1 MTRKQF
7 IGRENY
13 IELLKAQDISQGS
26 IITAL
31 YGRRRIGKTS
41 LIEHVFKDSKLI
53 KFEGIEGASEQEQ
66 REHFATT
73 LHRYSGLRE
82 HTLLDTSSWTKLLIA
97 LSNFIKQQPTVIFL
111 DEYQWLSAEKTRL
124 TSYLKYVWDN
134 FFIKDN
140 NIHLIICGSIS
151 SFIVKKVIKSKALYG
166 RINTFIE
173 LKELSL
179 PETLNGF
186 FKSTTD
192 NKNLLNY
199 YLAVGGVPKYLEL
212 FDREKSFEQ
221 NIEALCFSK
230 GGYLLNE
237 IDRLFV
243 SHFGANRAY
252 KDIVEFLASRSHATQ
267 TNIQSKVELSSGGR
281 LSEILEDLEY
291 AGFIYR
297 YTPLNKPDTSNLK
310 RYKLRDA
317 YLRFYFK
324 FIQPNLKN
332 INNTNNS
339 LTFSNVVKQ
348 SELEIWKGLTFE
360 NCIREHHEI
369 VAKILGFSGI
379 MYSSGAWYK
388 KDDQQTGFQIDLAFI
403 RKDKIITICE
413 VKYSTAITTKV
424 IEEMREKEQKVFKEL
439 TPDGIQKVLITVN
452 KLDPKL
458 NKEGGFSKLI
468 CLDEILQN
476 G

>member
-1 MTRKQF
+1 MAKQQF
-7 IGRENY
+7 IGRARY
-13 IELLKAQDISQGS
+13 IELLKSQEFRSGS
-26 IITAL
+26 VITAL

-41 LIEHVFKDSKLI
+41 LVEHVFKNAKLI
-53 KFEGIEGASEQEQ
+53 KFEGIEGAPEQEQ
-66 REHFATT
+66 RDHFATT
-73 LHRYSGLRE
+73 LHLYSGLRE

-97 LSNFIKQQPTVIFL
+97 LSNYLKEEPAVVFF
-111 DEYQWLSAEKTRL
+111 DEYQWLSAEKTSL

-179 PETLNGF
+179 PETLNDFLKG
-186 FKSTTD
+186 TTD

-212 FDREKSFEQ
+212 FDRAKSFEQ
-221 NIEALCFSK
+221 NIETLCFSK
-230 GGYLLNE
+230 GGYLVNE

-252 KDIVEFLASRSHATQ
+252 KDIVKFLASRSHATQ
-267 TNIQSKVELSSGGR
+267 ADIQSKIDMNSGGR

-291 AGFIYR
+291 AGFINR

-310 RYKLRDA
+310 RYRLRDP
-317 YLRFYFK
+317 YLRFYFN

-332 INNTNNS
+332 IENNNNG
-339 LTFSNVVKQ
+339 LAFSNVVKQ

-369 VAKILGFSGI
+369 VARILGFSGV

-403 RKDKIITICE
+403 RKDKIITLCE
-413 VKYSTAITTKV
+413 VKYSTNISSKV
-424 IEEMREKEQKVFKEL
+424 NEEMREKEQKVYKEL
-439 TPDGIQKVLITVN
+439 KPDGIQKVLITVD

-458 NKEGGFSKLI
+458 NKEGVFSKFI
-468 CLDEILQN
+468 CLDDLLH
-476 G
+476 